1 MVTAKLTDPFFP
13 SPKGS
18 RRILGVGALIICAAT
33 LSPFDFTNQGVSISS
48 AFGKFISRPGT
59 AWDLIGNV
67 YLFMPFGFGLST
79 LLKHAGIHKIISFAI
94 VLLTSAAFSFGIE
107 TLQLFLPSRFPSWVD
122 VLTNTGGGLAGY
134 ISFLV
139 WSIVTHNLG
148 RILNQKLKR
157 TLTAPNLALSL
168 IGWVLIMSTSCM
180 ALQNAAHL
188 SNWDLNYPFILGNER
203 TGDRPW
209 EGTVSLVEISDRALP
224 ESEIA
229 QVLQSKPLPQ
239 AIAAY
244 SLTGADYRDRT
255 GQLPELVWQGNS
267 PKQTEAGATLSAQ
280 HWLSTPSAAAALSEK
295 LRKTSEFTIHAIA
308 ATSSL
313 VQEGPGRILSLS
325 DDPMHRNF
333 TLGQDK
339 DQLIFRLRTPVT
351 GENGVFTALFV
362 SDVFRDVSP
371 HHFLLRYRDNILRL
385 YIDRTETVYSLELTP
400 EITLFRY
407 LFPFEG
413 RTARVSKFSVLCY
426 RVFFYMVFFIPL
438 GLILGLILAVLK
450 GQLKFYTLL
459 ITFGLVVPA
468 FLLEFLLR
476 NGHLRFGSLTLSIA
490 IALVTA
496 VLAKGKFNA
505 WFYSVSDPSS

>member
-1 MVTAKLTDPFFP
+1 MITPKSTDHLLP

-18 RRILGVGALIICAAT
+18 WRILGVSALIIIAAT

-59 AWDLIGNV
+59 WWDLIGNV
-67 YLFMPFGFGLST
+67 YLFMPFGFGLSAIF
-79 LLKHAGIHKIISFAI
+79 KHAGIHKIISFVI
-94 VLLTSAAFSFGIE
+94 VLVTSAAFSFGIE

-122 VLTNTGGGLAGY
+122 VLTNASGGLAGY
-134 ISFLV
+134 ISLWV
-139 WSIVTHNLG
+139 WILLTHNRVQG
-148 RILNQKLKR
+148 LNQKLKHN
-157 TLTAPNLALSL
+157 LTAPHLALSL
-168 IGWVLIMSTSCM
+168 IGWVLIMATSCM
-180 ALQNAAHL
+180 ALQNAAQL
-188 SNWDLNYPFILGNER
+188 SNWDLGYPFILGNER

-209 EGTVSLVEISDRALP
+209 EGKVSLVEISDLAIP

-244 SLTGADYRDRT
+244 SLAGTDYRDRT
-255 GQLPELVWQGNS
+255 GHLPELVWQGDS
-267 PKQTEAGATLSAQ
+267 PSQTGTGATLSAQ
-280 HWLSTPSAAAALSEK
+280 HWLSTSSAAAALSEK

-308 ATSSL
+308 ATSNL
-313 VQEGPGRILSLS
+313 TQEGPARLLSLS
-325 DDPMHRNF
+325 GDPMHRNF

-362 SDVFRDVSP
+362 SDVFRDVKP

-385 YIDRTETVYSLELTP
+385 YIDQVETVHTLELTP

-413 RTARVSKFSVLCY
+413 RTARVSEFSALFYKVL
-426 RVFFYMVFFIPL
+426 FYMVFFIPL
-438 GLILGLILAVLK
+438 GVILGIILAVLK
-450 GQLKFYTLL
+450 GQLKFYTFL

-476 NGHLRFGSLTLSIA
+476 NSHLRLASLTLSIA

-496 VLAKGKFNA
+496 ALAKSRFNA
-505 WFYSVSDPSS
+505 WFYSTSDPPS